1 VVHISDYHKKKSIN
15 EIQSLRLN
23 CYIIWCSSPVKWI
36 SIKLRTRPN
45 NLMSQAEDSL
55 SSLSRLGLGF
65 SLALGC
71 HGLLKVEPCIGPGE
85 DLLKSLLLETFYA
98 ETNLI

>member
-1 VVHISDYHKKKSIN
+1 
-15 EIQSLRLN
+15 
-23 CYIIWCSSPVKWI
+23 
-36 SIKLRTRPN
+36 
-45 NLMSQAEDSL
+45 MSQAEDSL